1 MLLWREEVGLTEEV
15 GFGTAAGAE
24 LADAGGIIGLKPG
37 GLIDV
42 GLGSGGTT
50 GSSGFTHHS
59 FRRESVTSPGGTSL
73 FPGGASMGA
82 PSPLLEGTG
91 LRFRLT
97 EVWP

>member
-1 MLLWREEVGLTEEV
+1 MGLTEEV
-15 GFGTAAGAE
+15 GFGTAAGAA
-24 LADAGGIIGLKPG
+24 LADAGGYIGPKPG
-37 GLIDV
+37 GLTEV

-50 GSSGFTHHS
+50 GSSGFSHQ
-59 FRRESVTSPGGTSL
+59 FPGGASTL
-73 FPGGASMGA
+73 PGGASMGA

>member
-24 LADAGGIIGLKPG
+24 LADAGGYIGPKPG
-37 GLIDV
+37 GLTEV

-50 GSSGFTHHS
+50 GSSGFSHQ
-59 FRRESVTSPGGTSL
+59 FPGGASTL
-73 FPGGASMGA
+73 PGGASMGA